1 MVASR
6 VISVLVLVTPWP
18 QGETSIRIFHSL
30 RHRDYALFWC
40 TDLLGSV
47 GHFVQE
53 VALFWITYEITD
65 SAMALGIL
73 GLCSALPRLV
83 LGALSGVLVDRY
95 DRKLLLI
102 LVNFVSAIP
111 IAIFLAIYTFGTLAF
126 WHVLVLEILSGS
138 IRAINPSAAQ
148 SILGELVPR
157 DRPSA
162 AY

>member
-1 MVASR
+1 M
-6 VISVLVLVTPWP
+6 
-18 QGETSIRIFHSL
+18 QGDKEKHPIRIFHSL

-40 TDLLGSV
+40 TDLLGSI

-111 IAIFLAIYTFGTLAF
+111 IAIFLAIYIIGTLAF

-138 IRAINPSAAQ
+138 IRGKRQAGWNTEASFDAVPVNKSRHAIACDSVDGQLA
-148 SILGELVPR
+148 
-157 DRPSA
+157 
-162 AY
+162 